1 MTNSTTGMGPGARPG
16 RTILASGRLGQ
27 WRTIDLLTC
36 AFLGVAFGAIY
47 WAWGI
52 AYEGPSTL
60 LSAPFAPLSALAAW
74 PWLMAGIIGGL
85 VIRRPG
91 AALFAEV
98 LAAAVSMLIVTKWG
112 AMTFVSGLVQGLGAE
127 LGFLIFGYRRFG
139 ARAAMVAGALAGALE
154 AIFEWYSYW
163 TDWDMTYKVA
173 YLILLSAAGAL
184 LAGLLSLALTRG
196 LARAGALNALPPG
209 QEARESRTV
218 G

>member
-1 MTNSTTGMGPGARPG
+1 MTNLNAAAERG
-16 RTILASGRLGQ
+16 RTILATRPLNR

-52 AYEGPSTL
+52 AYAVPSEI
-60 LSAPFAPLSALAAW
+60 LSAPFAPLGALANW
-74 PWLMAGIIGGL
+74 PWLMAGILGGL
-85 VIRRPG
+85 IIRRPG
-91 AALFAEV
+91 AAVFAEV

-112 AMTFVSGLVQGLGAE
+112 AMTFVSGVVQGVGAE
-127 LGFLIFGYRRFG
+127 LGFLLFGYRRFG

-163 TDWDMTYKVA
+163 TDWDMTFKLA
-173 YLILLSAAGAL
+173 YLILLAAAGAV

-196 LARAGALNALPPG
+196 LARAGALNSLPPG
-209 QEARESRTV
+209 QEARESRTIA
-218 G
+218 